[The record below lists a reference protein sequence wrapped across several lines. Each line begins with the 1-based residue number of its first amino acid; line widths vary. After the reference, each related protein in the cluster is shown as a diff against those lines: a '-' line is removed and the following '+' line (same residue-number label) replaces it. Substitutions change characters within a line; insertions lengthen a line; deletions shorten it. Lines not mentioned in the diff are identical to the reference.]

1 MESVARVQG
10 GFSLYQIAGKK
21 DFRLRIPDH
30 DVTGRVASPAKLQ
43 LNMAAAAAE
52 LDPCLIPKSHCRA
65 SEAGNA
71 IRFFKQARHPPEF
84 TVPVF
89 LAAFLDQF
97 SRYIGSDDVLGAKGG
112 SAQHT
117 NGVIVG

>member
-1 MESVARVQG
+1 M
-10 GFSLYQIAGKK
+10 
-21 DFRLRIPDH
+21 RIPDR
-30 DVTGRVASPAKLQ
+30 DITGCVAPPAKPQ
-43 LNMAAAAAE
+43 LEVTASAAK
-52 LDPCLIPKSHCRA
+52 LDPRLMGKSHCRA
-65 SEAGNA
+65 SEARNA
-71 IRFFKQARHPPEF
+71 IRIFKQSRHPPKF